1 MRTWFKNFYTFF
13 PVQLFI
19 LHFRKYQVLLLFWY
33 VLFSTV
39 NSSFLKYYGAD
50 ALFFAPEYLNT
61 VGILGAFIVGIAIGV
76 FFMSWHITT
85 FILHSRRFKF
95 LATTT
100 NPFLKYCLNN
110 SILPAI
116 FLIFYF
122 VKLYRY
128 DDYRELMSLGEIIL
142 LMLGILAGGATLI
155 LLSFVY
161 FFGADK
167 TISKRVAAIVSNPD
181 QFKKIFLG
189 KKLGMD
195 FFALPVNF
203 YLTGRLK
210 IKKTRS
216 VSHYRDDFI
225 ESIFKRHHLAAIGS
239 ILLAFLF
246 LILVGF
252 FLDKPFFEMPAAA
265 SVFIFFALMIALIGA
280 LAYFLQSWSLPAA
293 IVLLLFLNFLFE
305 KGYIDPR
312 NKAYGLDY
320 PKNEQRPRYNP
331 GSLNAL
337 CTPEKLHSDKQQMVA
352 LLNLWKARQ
361 DSAKPLMVFI
371 NVSGGGLRSSA
382 FTMHAL
388 QKMDSMLQGKLM
400 QKTFMI
406 SGASGGMLAATYYRE
421 LYRRNVHGDSILLYS
436 PQYLNNITGDLL
448 NSVFSSMMARDLMGS
463 SLKFTVGKNKY
474 IKDRGYAFE
483 KKLSEN
489 TNHILNV
496 QLKDFKSDEAQ
507 AKVPLLLFNAVV
519 KGDGKKMVLSTQP
532 MSFMM
537 KPFALQ
543 QDTSISP
550 DAVDFAALFKNQQP
564 MNLRLLSALRMNAT
578 FPYVL
583 PNVWLPASPVI
594 DVMDAGLR
602 DNFGQEATLRFL
614 DNFKE
619 WIELNTRGVLVIQIR
634 DRNTS
639 NWTPPFEPRTATDV
653 LVSPATMLQNN
664 WFRMQDYYQ
673 DTDFAYFKNSF
684 GALLTKITVMYIPQK
699 PDNKVALN
707 FHLTA
712 REKRDIIESFD
723 TPNSMQT
730 LKQIVEILQ

>member
-1 MRTWFKNFYTFF
+1 
-13 PVQLFI
+13 
-19 LHFRKYQVLLLFWY
+19 
-33 VLFSTV
+33 
-39 NSSFLKYYGAD
+39 
-50 ALFFAPEYLNT
+50 
-61 VGILGAFIVGIAIGV
+61 
-76 FFMSWHITT
+76 
-85 FILHSRRFKF
+85 
-95 LATTT
+95 
-100 NPFLKYCLNN
+100 
-110 SILPAI
+110 
-116 FLIFYF
+116 
-122 VKLYRY
+122 
-128 DDYRELMSLGEIIL
+128 
-142 LMLGILAGGATLI
+142 
-155 LLSFVY
+155 
-161 FFGADK
+161 
-167 TISKRVAAIVSNPD
+167 
-181 QFKKIFLG
+181 
-189 KKLGMD
+189 
-195 FFALPVNF
+195 
-203 YLTGRLK
+203 
-210 IKKTRS
+210 
-216 VSHYRDDFI
+216 
-225 ESIFKRHHLAAIGS
+225 
-239 ILLAFLF
+239 
-246 LILVGF
+246 
-252 FLDKPFFEMPAAA
+252 
-265 SVFIFFALMIALIGA
+265 
-280 LAYFLQSWSLPAA
+280 
-293 IVLLLFLNFLFE
+293 
-305 KGYIDPR
+305 
-312 NKAYGLDY
+312 
-320 PKNEQRPRYNP
+320 
-331 GSLNAL
+331 
-337 CTPEKLHSDKQQMVA
+337 
-352 LLNLWKARQ
+352 
-361 DSAKPLMVFI
+361 
-371 NVSGGGLRSSA
+371 
-382 FTMHAL
+382 
-388 QKMDSMLQGKLM
+388 
-400 QKTFMI
+400 MI

>member
-167 TISKRVAAIVSNPD
+167 TISKRIAAIVSNPD

-337 CTPEKLHSDKQQMVA
+337 CTPEKLRSDKQQMVA

-619 WIELNTRGVLVIQIR
+619 WIEHNTRGVLVIQIR

>member
-352 LLNLWKARQ
+352 LLNQWKARQ

>member
-50 ALFFAPEYLNT
+50 ALFFAPEYLNK

-110 SILPAI
+110 SILPGI

-352 LLNLWKARQ
+352 LLNQWKARQ

-421 LYRRNVHGDSILLYS
+421 LYRRNVHGDSIRLYS

-619 WIELNTRGVLVIQIR
+619 WIEHNTRGVLVIQIR